1 MLFAIFKKSNEDE
14 TDVKSLCYTQLS
26 KLIFAS
32 DISSCPTILFP
43 DINKAENYL
52 VANSEY
58 INYLIGED
66 KEKYTI
72 YILPVDDN
80 HKGIRIENITRR

>member
-1 MLFAIFKKSNEDE
+1 MRFAIFKKSNEDS
-14 TDVKSLCYTQLS
+14 TDMKSLCYTQLG

-32 DISSCPTILFP
+32 DISSCPTILFS
-43 DINKAENYL
+43 DMNKAENYL
-52 VANSEY
+52 VANGEY

-66 KEKYTI
+66 KEKYNI

-80 HKGIRIENITRR
+80 YKGIRIENITGR